1 MRLHP
6 NPPRLITVIV
16 ALVLGV
22 IGFAVLW
29 PIEPLLPLLD
39 PVRQVLG
46 AVGITLDHDLASLAL
61 FACPT
66 LLVVGSLLPG
76 I

>member
-22 IGFAVLW
+22 IGFTMLW

-46 AVGITLDHDLASLAL
+46 AVGITLDRDLANLAL
-61 FACPT
+61 LACPT

>member
-6 NPPRLITVIV
+6 NPPRLITVAI
-16 ALVLGV
+16 ALALGV
-22 IGFAVLW
+22 IGFVFVW
-29 PIEPLLPLLD
+29 PVEPLLPLLD
-39 PVRQVLG
+39 PIREAL
-46 AVGITLDHDLASLAL
+46 ATVGLTLDRDLAYLAL

-66 LLVVGSLLPG
+66 LLAVGSLLPG

>member
-1 MRLHP
+1 MRLRP
-6 NPPRLITVIV
+6 NPPRLVTVAI
-16 ALVLGV
+16 ALALGVLGFV
-22 IGFAVLW
+22 FLW

-39 PVRQVLG
+39 PIEAVLRG
-46 AVGITLDHDLASLAL
+46 VGIPLDRELAYLAL

>member
-6 NPPRLITVIV
+6 NPPRLITVVV

-22 IGFAVLW
+22 IGFVMLW
-29 PIEPLLPLLD
+29 PVEPLLPLLD

-46 AVGITLDHDLASLAL
+46 AVGITLDRDLANLVL